1 VATAAARTLTGLA
14 FSHGVDR
21 LSLRTEWENTS
32 SQRVAIAAGF
42 VRECV
47 QRAGGLDRS
56 GDRHDLI
63 VWTRLRT
70 DPDGPSHRL
79 LPDLPTHR
87 ERGDGTGSNST
98 DLGGTLT
105 DGALTDGVVTLRPL
119 GLGDADDL
127 HALRSLP
134 DVVAT
139 SVPAMAPTP
148 EEIARRSAR
157 SPAFWLAGQRADLTI
172 RDAGTDDFA
181 GEIGLYYFEPN
192 TQQAMIG
199 YSMAPR
205 WRGRGYATRA
215 ARLVAAWAFERTDI
229 VRLIAG
235 TAPDNLGSQRVLER
249 AGFSFEGRQRSR
261 LPVGP
266 GKRIDDLLYSL
277 LPPDLGRP

>member
-1 VATAAARTLTGLA
+1 MGLADEVRGASVVLRRYRVEDADDVAAGCDDPLSQRFLPRLPSPYTRADALDWITVASPAAFADGGAAYAIADPATDRVLGGAGLTHDREKTAVIGYWVAPWARGRGVATAAARTLTGLA

-127 HALRSLP
+127 R
-134 DVVAT
+134 
-139 SVPAMAPTP
+139 
-148 EEIARRSAR
+148 
-157 SPAFWLAGQRADLTI
+157 
-172 RDAGTDDFA
+172 
-181 GEIGLYYFEPN
+181 
-192 TQQAMIG
+192 
-199 YSMAPR
+199 
-205 WRGRGYATRA
+205 
-215 ARLVAAWAFERTDI
+215 
-229 VRLIAG
+229 
-235 TAPDNLGSQRVLER
+235 
-249 AGFSFEGRQRSR
+249 
-261 LPVGP
+261 
-266 GKRIDDLLYSL
+266 
-277 LPPDLGRP
+277 